1 MDKKQIFKRD
11 FVVSQNFI
19 ENKNFEHGV
28 TSLLITKDNNPKWT
42 HKGLFDVPQAEVDA
56 LFKQVPN
63 RKPL

>member
-1 MDKKQIFKRD
+1 MDKKTVYKRD

-19 ENKNFEHGV
+19 ENKNFENGV

-42 HKGLFDVPQAEVDA
+42 HHSLLDVPEQEIEA
-56 LFKQVPN
+56 LFKQNPN